1 VVKLDINAARAAR
14 PYSRAEYLGRI
25 AWALATP
32 LFRCSPR
39 PLYGWRRWLLRAFGA
54 TVGRDVRIHPSV
66 RIMLPWNLAIADQA
80 SLGDRVLVYNLGPV
94 RIGERATVSHLA
106 HLCAGSHDYL
116 DARLPL
122 LRVPITIGADAWICA
137 QAFIGPGVVIGNG
150 AVVGSGA
157 VVNRSV
163 DPWAVVAGN
172 PAKWVKQRVMRAD
185 GSP

>member
-1 VVKLDINAARAAR
+1 MKLDINAARTAR

-25 AWALATP
+25 AWALSTP

-54 TVGRDVRIHPSV
+54 TVGRDVRIHPSA
-66 RIMLPWNLAIADQA
+66 RIMLPWNLTIDDQA

-94 RIGERATVSHLA
+94 LIGERATVSHLA

-116 DARLPL
+116 DARLSL
-122 LRVPITIGADAWICA
+122 MREPITVGADAWICA
-137 QAFIGPGVVIGNG
+137 QAFVGPGVVIGDG
-150 AVVGSGA
+150 AVVAAGA
-157 VVNRSV
+157 VVTRSV
-163 DPWAVVAGN
+163 DPWTVVAGN
-172 PAKWVKQRVMRAD
+172 PAKPLKQRVMRGD